1 MESNWTRSELEKFQQ
16 TGESGSVAIW
26 NLPAEQLSID
36 EEVTELEGAPA
47 VCLNAEVIGEDVS
60 HCPA

>member
-1 MESNWTRSELEKFQQ
+1 MESNWTRSELEEFQQ

-26 NLPAEQLSID
+26 NLPAEHLSID
-36 EEVTELEGAPA
+36 EEVTELEGASA
-47 VCLNAEVIGEDVS
+47 VCLNAEVTGEDVS